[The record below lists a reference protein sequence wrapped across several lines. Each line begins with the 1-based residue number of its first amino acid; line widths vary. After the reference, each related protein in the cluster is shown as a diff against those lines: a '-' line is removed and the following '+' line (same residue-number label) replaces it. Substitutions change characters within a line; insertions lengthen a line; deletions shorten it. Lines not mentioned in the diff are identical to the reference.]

1 MTKMKIKIDVREREL
16 IPIIQNLNEEEK
28 KPITIEVENLPLG
41 DIIICEENEK
51 TGEITEHIIIER
63 KKVSDLAASIT
74 DGRYNEQSYRLD
86 KIEHPNHNI
95 VYLIEGRIDT
105 FNSRYSRITPT
116 ALYTSLTTINYFKGF
131 SVWRSLSMQE
141 TAVMIIRSASK
152 IGKMDDPDGYYSDSI
167 VVCEEV
173 DENEVK
179 KNDNTDYS
187 HVAISASTS
196 RVKKDHLTPENIGHI
211 ILSQIPGVSA
221 STSDAILNKFGSLYD
236 LLFALKEDQQCLRNI
251 TYITKKGQERRI
263 TTTAISNIIN
273 YLLYRKSNILS
284 IET

>member
-1 MTKMKIKIDVREREL
+1 MKIKIDVREREL

-51 TGEITEHIIIER
+51 TGETTEHIIIER

-131 SVWRSLSMQE
+131 SVWRSLSMHE

-179 KNDNTDYS
+179 KNENTDYS
-187 HVAISASTS
+187 SM
-196 RVKKDHLTPENIGHI
+196 L
-211 ILSQIPGVSA
+211 Q
-221 STSDAILNKFGSLYD
+221 
-236 LLFALKEDQQCLRNI
+236 
-251 TYITKKGQERRI
+251 
-263 TTTAISNIIN
+263 
-273 YLLYRKSNILS
+273 
-284 IET
+284 

>member
-173 DENEVK
+173 DENEKKRPK
-179 KNDNTDYS
+179 KNR
-187 HVAISASTS
+187 I
-196 RVKKDHLTPENIGHI
+196 KKP
-211 ILSQIPGVSA
+211 
-221 STSDAILNKFGSLYD
+221 K
-236 LLFALKEDQQCLRNI
+236 
-251 TYITKKGQERRI
+251 RI
-263 TTTAISNIIN
+263 F
-273 YLLYRKSNILS
+273 LS
-284 IET
+284 IFLQ